1 MGFSRTALIYLAF
14 GLAVNAAYGGVLFT
28 GWEGGTPAREKLP
41 PGARDSPGG
50 YRGYHFWHSGF
61 QGGK

>member
-1 MGFSRTALIYLAF
+1 MTKGLVAYLAL
-14 GLAVNAAYGGVLFT
+14 GLAVNAGYGAAQYT
-28 GWEGGTPAREKLP
+28 GWEPGTPERQKLP

-50 YRGYHFWHSGF
+50 YRGFHFWHSGW

>member
-1 MGFSRTALIYLAF
+1 MSRSVVAYLAL
-14 GLAVNAAYGGVLFT
+14 GLAVNAAFGAVQFS
-28 GWEGGTPAREKLP
+28 GWEAGTPEREKLP
-41 PGARDSPGG
+41 PNARDSPGG

>member
-1 MGFSRTALIYLAF
+1 MSRVVLATLLMGLGA
-14 GLAVNAAYGGVLFT
+14 NAAYGVAQFT
-28 GWEGGTPAREKLP
+28 GWEHGTPERDKLP
-41 PGARDSPGG
+41 PNARDSPGG